1 MQTQTSTSSSVKRR
15 PAVKKTAK
23 SNGITIPEPKQA
35 SKGSARTVYKYSGK
49 KIECKTAQ
57 MIALIKT
64 VQEAKKPVD
73 PKKPDFDKNEL
84 DSSSFTS
91 QDLVKLAVKQG
102 NLITGQ
108 EPQRIFRFYTKRLKD
123 EGYFSKV

>member
-49 KIECKTAQ
+49 KIECTTAQ
-57 MIALIKT
+57 MTALVKT
-64 VQEAKKPVD
+64 VQEAKKD
-73 PKKPDFDKNEL
+73 EL
-84 DSSSFTS
+84 NSSSFTA
-91 QDLVKLAVKQG
+91 QDLVKLAIKNG
-102 NLITGQ
+102 NLVTNQ
-108 EPQRIFRFYTKRLKD
+108 DPLRIFRFYVKRLKD

>member
-64 VQEAKKPVD
+64 VQEAKKD
-73 PKKPDFDKNEL
+73 EL
-84 DSSSFTS
+84 DSSSFTA

>member
-1 MQTQTSTSSSVKRR
+1 MQTQTSTSTSVKRR

-35 SKGSARTVYKYSGK
+35 SKGSPRTLYKYSGK
-49 KIECKTAQ
+49 KIEGKTPQ
-57 MIALIKT
+57 MNALIKT
-64 VQEAKKPVD
+64 VQEAKKD
-73 PKKPDFDKNEL
+73 EL

-91 QDLVKLAVKQG
+91 QDLVKLAVKKG

-108 EPQRIFRFYTKRLKD
+108 SPQRIFTYYTKRLKD